1 MQSNM
6 QLRRTLAVT
15 LLAAAGLAM
24 ASPCAYAQAPN
35 AYVAQ
40 QQAPKRAMADAMS
53 VAQRDL
59 AQFAA
64 HQLKTRG
71 KGAPADFPLDVRD
84 LQELKDAT
92 IAYGFAMHTID
103 PSDLIAGRSTM
114 QRMAKPINQW
124 RFVITLHNR
133 PIGMAT
139 VERNGGRYETVSYGA
154 AVLAKDVDALAA
166 THGNADKSNLRF
178 VRIFQARSDLLE
190 VVTSDGRARFAPM
203 HSARESLM
211 LQQRA
216 SKDGMRSDGLLDDA
230 DLVQPLRTAV
240 QQNLAASR

>member
-1 MQSNM
+1 MQSKL
-6 QLRRTLAVT
+6 QFRRTLAAT
-15 LLAAAGLAM
+15 LLAAASLAL
-24 ASPCAYAQAPN
+24 ASPCAFAQAPN
-35 AYVAQ
+35 AYAAQ
-40 QQAPKRAMADAMS
+40 QLAPKRAMAEAMS
-53 VAQRDL
+53 AAQRDL

-71 KGAPADFPLDVRD
+71 NSAPTDFPLEISN
-84 LQELKDAT
+84 LQELKEAK
-92 IAYGFAMHTID
+92 IEYGFAMHTID
-103 PSDLIAGRSTM
+103 PAELIAGRSTM

-124 RFVITLHNR
+124 RFVITVQNR

-139 VERNGGRYETVSYGA
+139 VERNKGRYETVSYGA
-154 AVLAKDVDALAA
+154 AVLAKDVDALATA
-166 THGNADKSNLRF
+166 HGNADKSNLRF

-190 VVTSDGRARFAPM
+190 VVTNDGRARFAPM

-216 SKDGMRSDGLLDDA
+216 SVDGKRADTLLDDA

-240 QQNLAASR
+240 KQNLEASR